1 MRQVLLVHLLY
12 QYLQMLLVLLVFL
25 EFQKDYYQDVVGVE
39 LPLRHQELMVQMELE
54 SDPMVLQVLV
64 QRYLVNVMNVELL
77 RQQKFPNDFGCF
89 HLAVQLQ
96 HQSLLG
102 WALLF

>member
-12 QYLQMLLVLLVFL
+12 QYLQMLLVMLVFL
-25 EFQKDYYQDVVGVE
+25 EFQKDYCQDVVGVE
-39 LPLRHQELMVQMELE
+39 LPLQHQELMVQLELE